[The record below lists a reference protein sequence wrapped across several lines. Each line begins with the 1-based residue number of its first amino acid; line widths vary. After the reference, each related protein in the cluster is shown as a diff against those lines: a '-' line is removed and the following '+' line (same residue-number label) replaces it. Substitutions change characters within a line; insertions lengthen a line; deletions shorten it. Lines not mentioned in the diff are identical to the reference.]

1 MTVPGLRGAVML
13 MSALAV
19 LSDAVLIG
27 FYPQF
32 FATRYG
38 ITSSLHVGAYL
49 AAISIVV
56 MAALPCW
63 ARLARRVQTL
73 PLLLCTQGAAGL
85 LCLGSAQAGS
95 VAGFWGLSLLMFAFK
110 SSYLLS
116 FPYLMRLAPMDQ
128 HRRLIAQWS
137 VLAHAGAIAGAASG
151 GWLLQALGPQAC
163 LMVMAAGDFGQMVVC
178 ALLIHRGG
186 AALRVAPEAPA
197 RAGPDP
203 MRPGLWLLCLLMLL
217 FDFSAYLVRPFFTVY
232 WEQVSGLG
240 HAGVTGAVFAI
251 PAAMALLALWRSP
264 RGDSTQAM
272 LWLGGLG
279 LLLQALPSPAALLLG
294 RCLYGWALFQ
304 VVVTL
309 EASLFRLSTP
319 QRYAR
324 DFSLTYMFQN
334 LGVLL
339 SSLAAGAWV
348 QQLGMPALFL
358 IAAAGWGL
366 TALVDRLSL
375 RVDRLPIPA
384 GAQHAH

>member
-1 MTVPGLRGAVML
+1 MRLKHGLILMTLFAVI
-13 MSALAV
+13 
-19 LSDAVLIG
+19 SDALLIP

-32 FATRYG
+32 FQERYG
-38 ITSSLHVGAYL
+38 EGSPWHVGAYV
-49 AAISIVV
+49 AFISIVV
-56 MAALPCW
+56 MCVFPLWVRVARRYETLHILQVTQGIAAALCLASYW
-63 ARLARRVQTL
+63 APGVV
-73 PLLLCTQGAAGL
+73 
-85 LCLGSAQAGS
+85 SYW
-95 VAGFWGLSLLMFAFK
+95 VLSMAMFAFK

-116 FPYLMRLAPMDQ
+116 FPYLMRLEPMDQ

-163 LMVMAAGDFGQMVVC
+163 LAVMAAGDFGQMAVC
-178 ALLIHRGG
+178 ALLITRGG
-186 AALRVAPEAPA
+186 SAVRVAPEPPA
-197 RAGPDP
+197 RRTADP

-232 WEQVSGLG
+232 WEQVSGIG

-251 PAAMALLALWRSP
+251 PAVMALLALWRSP
-264 RGDSTQAM
+264 RGDNTQAM

-279 LLLQALPSPAALLLG
+279 LLLQALPSPAVLLLG
-294 RCLYGWALFQ
+294 RCLYGWAMFQ
-304 VVVTL
+304 VIVTL

-324 DFSLTYMFQN
+324 DFSLTYTFQN

-358 IAAAGWGL
+358 IAATGWAL

-375 RVDRLPIPA
+375 QVDQLPVPGA
-384 GAQHAH
+384 AQHAH

>member
-1 MTVPGLRGAVML
+1 MTVAGLRAPVMG

-38 ITSSLHVGAYL
+38 VTSSLHVGAYL

-56 MAALPCW
+56 MAALPGW
-63 ARLARRVQTL
+63 ARLARRVRTL

-85 LCLGSAQAGS
+85 LCLASAQAGS
-95 VAGFWGLSLLMFAFK
+95 VEGFWLLSLLMFGFK

-116 FPYLMRLAPMDQ
+116 FPYLMGLTPMDQ

-151 GWLLQALGPQAC
+151 GWLLQALGSQAC
-163 LMVMAAGDFGQMVVC
+163 LMVMAAGDFGQMAVC
-178 ALLIHRGG
+178 ALLIARGG
-186 AALRVAPEAPA
+186 PAVQARPEPPVRGVAD
-197 RAGPDP
+197 R
-203 MRPGLWLLCLLMLL
+203 MRPSLWLLCLLMLL

-232 WEQVSGLG
+232 WEQVSGSD
-240 HAGVTGAVFAI
+240 HAGLTGVVFAI

-264 RGDSTQAM
+264 RGDRTQAM

-324 DFSLTYMFQN
+324 DFSLTYTFQN

-348 QQLGMPALFL
+348 PSLGMPALFVV
-358 IAAAGWGL
+358 AAAGWAL

-375 RVDRLPIPA
+375 RVDQLPVPA
-384 GAQHAH
+384 GVQHAH